1 MMDANETHA
10 GDHGEGPS
18 NAMVRYF
25 QNLTMKVIQDGVGP
39 ITGSI
44 PYAEAR
50 LSKARPAADD
60 PTIDFDGAP
69 LRDQTSEAT
78 VERVIDRLIKE
89 SVAAASTNGFVTGL
103 GGFVTMPVTL
113 PANIAGSLVINARLV
128 GSIAYLR
135 GYEISDP
142 HVQTIIMLTTAGGTL
157 ASTLHG
163 VGVKIGTKLTAQII
177 KAIPI
182 AVIRKLNARVGFML
196 LAKYG
201 TQKSA
206 LTLAKGIPI
215 AGGLVGAGVDAAL
228 TVLVGRAAKANFP
241 ASI

>member
-1 MMDANETHA
+1 MDANETDA
-10 GDHGEGPS
+10 GEHSEGPS
-18 NAMVRYF
+18 HVVVRYF
-25 QNLTMKVIQDGVGP
+25 QSLTTKVVQDGVGP

-50 LSKARPAADD
+50 LSKALPATVG
-60 PTIDFDGAP
+60 PVIDVDGAP
-69 LRDQTSEAT
+69 LRDQADEAA

-103 GGFVTMPVTL
+103 GGFLAMPVTL

-128 GSIAYLR
+128 GSVAYLR
-135 GYEISDP
+135 GYDISDP
-142 HVQTIIMLTTAGGTL
+142 HVQTFIMLTTAGGTL

-163 VGVKIGTKLTAQII
+163 VGVKIGTKLTAQMI

-182 AVIRKLNARVGFML
+182 AVIRKINTQVGFML

-201 TQKSA
+201 TQRSA

-228 TVLVGRAAKANFP
+228 TALVGRAAKANFP

>member
-1 MMDANETHA
+1 MDANEIDA
-10 GDHGEGPS
+10 GEQGEGAS
-18 NAMVRYF
+18 NAVVRFF
-25 QNLTMKVIQDGVGP
+25 QDTTVKVIRDGVGP

-50 LSKARPAADD
+50 LSKASPEEGSQVVDAG
-60 PTIDFDGAP
+60 DGP
-69 LRDQTSEAT
+69 LRDHASEAAI
-78 VERVIDRLIKE
+78 ERVIDRLIME
-89 SVAAASTNGFVTGL
+89 SVATASTNGFVTGL
-103 GGFVTMPVTL
+103 GGFMTMPLTL

-135 GYEISDP
+135 GYDISDP
-142 HVQTIIMLTTAGGTL
+142 HVQTFITLTTAGGTL

-163 VGVKIGTKLTAQII
+163 VGVKVGTKVTAQMI

-182 AVIRKLNARVGFML
+182 AVIRKVNERVGFML

-201 TQKSA
+201 TQRSA
-206 LTLAKGIPI
+206 ITLAKGIPL

-228 TVLVGRAAKANFP
+228 TTLVGRAAKANFP

>member
-1 MMDANETHA
+1 MDADEHSDA
-10 GDHGEGPS
+10 PS
-18 NAMVRYF
+18 NAIARHF
-25 QNLTMKVIQDGVGP
+25 QNLTVKVIEDGVGP

-50 LSKARPAADD
+50 LSKAMSAAGA
-60 PTIDFDGAP
+60 PIIDSDGVP
-69 LRDQTSEAT
+69 LRDHASKEAI
-78 VERVIDRLIKE
+78 ERVIDRLVKE

-103 GGFVTMPVTL
+103 GGFVAMPVTL

-135 GYEISDP
+135 GYDISDP
-142 HVQTIIMLTTAGGTL
+142 HFQTFIVLTTAGGTL
-157 ASTLHG
+157 AGSLQAA
-163 VGVKIGTKLTAQII
+163 GVKVGAKLTAHMI

-182 AVIRKLNARVGFML
+182 AVIRKINAQVGFML

-201 TQKSA
+201 TQRSA
-206 LTLAKGIPI
+206 ITLAKGIPI
-215 AGGLVGAGVDAAL
+215 AGGLVGAGMDAAL
-228 TVLVGRAAKANFP
+228 TALVGRAAKANFP